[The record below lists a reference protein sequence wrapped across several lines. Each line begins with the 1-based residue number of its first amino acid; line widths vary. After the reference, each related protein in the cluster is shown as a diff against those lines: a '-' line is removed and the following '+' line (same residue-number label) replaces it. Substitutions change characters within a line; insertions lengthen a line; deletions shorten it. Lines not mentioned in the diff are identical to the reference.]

1 MSSSPYVSSL
11 RPWELREGAEGARLQ
26 QHRKGQINGKKES
39 GSGITFMKVGR
50 ADSRQKQMEKFE
62 LLGAKSS
69 TEYLPD
75 IYMYSTN

>member
-1 MSSSPYVSSL
+1 
-11 RPWELREGAEGARLQ
+11 
-26 QHRKGQINGKKES
+26 
-39 GSGITFMKVGR
+39 MKVGR

-75 IYMYSTN
+75 IYMYSINHHIFSHVMLDDLYTIST